1 MKIFAWLLM
10 MALTW
15 YLAGLYQISALGL
28 FRRIKRTSRR
38 KYLTVLPEGRG
49 RLFPDPMGS
58 GVTVR
63 YEETPRQQT
72 DLNGTQMDRIDSYRA
87 SYN

>member
-38 KYLTVLPEGRG
+38 KDLTV
-49 RLFPDPMGS
+49 
-58 GVTVR
+58 
-63 YEETPRQQT
+63 
-72 DLNGTQMDRIDSYRA
+72 
-87 SYN
+87 